1 MNKKWFE
8 CSKHVD
14 KAIKDLKP
22 VVALES
28 TLIAQGLPYPKNIE
42 VALAMEEEVKKS
54 GAVPATIGI
63 IKGVCKIGL
72 CKDDIEYLGNGKQE
86 VIKVG
91 EGEIAY
97 AIGTQ
102 KNAATTVSGTAWI
115 AERFNIRVFATGGTG
130 GVHKDANVSWDVSQD
145 IRTMSHTPII
155 IVSSGAKSIL
165 DLEKTCE
172 MMESHGILVLGYN
185 TDSFPAFYS
194 SQSDIKLSFR
204 VNNANEVAAIYNA
217 RTLMKGKNT
226 ILVANPVPESEQIPS
241 EEIDNIINQ
250 ASQEAASKGIKG
262 KALTPFLLANI
273 AKRSEGKSM
282 KTNIALLLNNAKL
295 AGEIACEV
303 SDILKRHHETQ
314 IGFQQI

>member
-1 MNKKWFE
+1 MTKKWFE
-8 CSKHVD
+8 CSKQVD
-14 KAIKDLKP
+14 RAIKDLKP

-42 VALAMEEEVKKS
+42 IALAMEEEVKKA

-63 IKGVCKIGL
+63 IKGICKIGL
-72 CKDDIEYLGNGKQE
+72 SEEDIEYLGNGKQE

-91 EGEIAY
+91 EGEIPY
-97 AIGTQ
+97 AVGTQ
-102 KNAATTVSGTAWI
+102 KNASTTVSGTAWI

-130 GVHKDANVSWDVSQD
+130 GVHKDANKSWDVSQD
-145 IRTMSHTPII
+145 IMTMDHTPII

-185 TDSFPAFYS
+185 TDTFPAFYS
-194 SQSDIKLSFR
+194 AQSNIKLPYR
-204 VNNANEVAAIYNA
+204 VSNAKDVAAVYNA

-226 ILVANPVPESEQIPS
+226 ILVANPVPQNEQIPS
-241 EEIDNIINQ
+241 KDIDDIIMQ
-250 ASQEAASKGIKG
+250 ASEEASLKGIKG
-262 KALTPFLLANI
+262 KELTPFLLANI
-273 AKRSEGKSM
+273 AQRSEGKSM
-282 KTNIALLLNNAKL
+282 KANIALLLNNARV

-303 SDILKRHHETQ
+303 SDILRRHHETQ
-314 IGFQQI
+314 IGFHQV